1 MATEST
7 VEDVLLCLRV
17 RHLIPDLM
25 RVTHHMIFPAHKFA
39 SLSPTDKLRDIGV
52 QDLSVLYVRTSIL
65 GGSPE
70 SDSDSEPKASGSTGF
85 SHTSGKFKSSRP
97 DVWKPT
103 QDGSWRC
110 AVCPDHI
117 PCEIKRITTHEKA
130 ERHKRN
136 LEYHDNAQK
145 EAAPGSPELSSPP
158 LVSGRLPPEQ
168 VLGPLARTLEQI
180 QHNYSPSSLQNSYVD
195 TETGVVDWALADYDT
210 DLAEPLQAHLL
221 AQDLAE
227 YLRNGDI
234 DHNSDDDSEE
244 RSQFSKSSECTGLR
258 LAPLNL
264 PASGIGHHHSSP
276 SSGINGWS

>member
-1 MATEST
+1 M
-7 VEDVLLCLRV
+7 
-17 RHLIPDLM
+17 
-25 RVTHHMIFPAHKFA
+25 
-39 SLSPTDKLRDIGV
+39 
-52 QDLSVLYVRTSIL
+52 
-65 GGSPE
+65 
-70 SDSDSEPKASGSTGF
+70 
-85 SHTSGKFKSSRP
+85 
-97 DVWKPT
+97 
-103 QDGSWRC
+103 
-110 AVCPDHI
+110 
-117 PCEIKRITTHEKA
+117 
-130 ERHKRN
+130 
-136 LEYHDNAQK
+136 EYHDNAQK

-244 RSQFSKSSECTGLR
+244 RSQFSKSSESDNGKHIL
-258 LAPLNL
+258 LYY
-264 PASGIGHHHSSP
+264 GVIGDIVVDSQVPVRRSRKVDSDAVDSP
-276 SSGINGWS
+276 WFPWPDKEVLVTLLTSILLS